1 MIDAC
6 HACLRRAYLVA
17 LLAARIAA
25 LLDRPTRRPRG
36 LLALPDERLIAA
48 VGSDGDEEPRRCIE
62 EFDSSAACEEIER
75 AGCFATCRHREV
87 YPAGLLDLVD
97 PPPAIFGV
105 GDPSAVRELGERP
118 AVTIVGARAA
128 SPYGVQMARSLGRG
142 LAVAGVPVVSGLA
155 LGIDAAAHEG
165 CLKGEGRGVAVL
177 AGGPDRPYPLTNR
190 GLYERLTRS
199 GAVVSEL
206 PPGRRAYRWSFP
218 ARNRIM
224 AGFARMTV
232 LVEAADP
239 SGSLITAEFARDL
252 GRTVGAV
259 PGRATAA
266 VSAGTNAL
274 IRDGAALITSAADV
288 IDELYGA
295 GVRPASGGPDGAPP
309 APRPPRADTE
319 STPDLPEDPL
329 LREVL
334 AAVEAGHGVD
344 GVARAAGIE
353 APAAR
358 AALGRLEADGY
369 ITRSGLGSYERGA
382 AMA

>member
-1 MIDAC
+1 
-6 HACLRRAYLVA
+6 
-17 LLAARIAA
+17 
-25 LLDRPTRRPRG
+25 
-36 LLALPDERLIAA
+36 
-48 VGSDGDEEPRRCIE
+48 
-62 EFDSSAACEEIER
+62 
-75 AGCFATCRHREV
+75 
-87 YPAGLLDLVD
+87 
-97 PPPAIFGV
+97 
-105 GDPSAVRELGERP
+105 
-118 AVTIVGARAA
+118 
-128 SPYGVQMARSLGRG
+128 
-142 LAVAGVPVVSGLA
+142 
-155 LGIDAAAHEG
+155 
-165 CLKGEGRGVAVL
+165 
-177 AGGPDRPYPLTNR
+177 
-190 GLYERLTRS
+190 
-199 GAVVSEL
+199 
-206 PPGRRAYRWSFP
+206 
-218 ARNRIM
+218 
-224 AGFARMTV
+224 
-232 LVEAADP
+232 
-239 SGSLITAEFARDL
+239 
-252 GRTVGAV
+252 V